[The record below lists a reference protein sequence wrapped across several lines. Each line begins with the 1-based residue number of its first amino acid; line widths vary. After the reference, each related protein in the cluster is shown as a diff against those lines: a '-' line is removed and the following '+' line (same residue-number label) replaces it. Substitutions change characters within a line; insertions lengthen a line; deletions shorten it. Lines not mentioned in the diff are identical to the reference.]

1 MLVELP
7 ELLVELSEVL
17 VESSEESS
25 EPESVVVVS
34 LVVVILSVVSS
45 LKKGSS
51 PQEMMVRLKRNMERM
66 RSICLTRFPISGLR
80 LTKIYQNLGDFTRM
94 KGDCGGI

>member
-1 MLVELP
+1 MELP

-34 LVVVILSVVSS
+34 LVVVILSVVLS

-51 PQEMMVRLKRNMERM
+51 PQEMMVNKIRNMVNM
-66 RSICLTRFPISGLR
+66 MSICFIV
-80 LTKIYQNLGDFTRM
+80 F
-94 KGDCGGI
+94 